1 MKTEQS
7 RWIRAFIF
15 GILAEIATIASIII
29 TVLIYKQLI
38 ARGLTDVEYGKFGVR
53 AGGIVGLSMGTIFV
67 FLLAWPIVRSVSQHK
82 MIHGAVVALGA
93 IALQLFGS
101 LAGHNGLPM
110 AYAHSVV
117 LKLLAGVAAGWLA
130 WRVPVTPTAPA

>member
-7 RWIRAFIF
+7 RWIRAFLF

-53 AGGIVGLSMGTIFV
+53 AGGIVGLSMGTVYV
-67 FLLAWPIVRSVSQHK
+67 FLLAWPIVRSVSKHR
-82 MIHGAVVALGA
+82 MIHGAVVAFGA
-93 IALQLFGS
+93 IALQITGS
-101 LAGHNGLPM
+101 LFGHNGLPM
-110 AYAHSVV
+110 AYAYSVA
-117 LKLLAGVAAGWLA
+117 LKLVAGVAAGWLA
-130 WRVPVTPTAPA
+130 WRVPLRATAA